1 MNKNSFKHI
10 AFIPA
15 RKGSKG
21 LPLKN
26 RLLFDATADFLERE
40 GWFQEIIV
48 STDDEYIADKAGKRG
63 FQVHHRSPELS
74 CDAVSIKAVFAAALC
89 ELNIP
94 SDAIMWLFYLTIGYK
109 DPDDFVTARKMIEN
123 SSFRSVCS
131 FVPAITHPFN
141 CWRYDDQHAAI
152 SQYIPNNIYRRQ
164 DLPDAWMLHHYVCC
178 FEASVIELLND
189 ELIGEKTV
197 PFFVHKEKANMII
210 EIDTPAELERWR
222 AIVQA
227 R

>member
-1 MNKNSFKHI
+1 MNKNSFEHI

-21 LPLKN
+21 FPLKN
-26 RLLFDATADFLERE
+26 RLLFDATADFIERQ

-48 STDDEYIADKAGKRG
+48 STDDEYIVDKAGKRG
-63 FQVHHRSPELS
+63 FRVHHRSPELS
-74 CDAVSIKAVFAAALC
+74 GDAVSIKAVFVATLRD
-89 ELNIP
+89 LDIP
-94 SDAIMWLFYLTIGYK
+94 LDTVMWLFYLPIVYK
-109 DPDDFVTARKMIEN
+109 DPADFVTARNMVEN
-123 SSFRSVCS
+123 ACFRSVCG

-141 CWRYDDQHAAI
+141 CWRYDNQHAII

-164 DLPDAWMLHHYVCC
+164 DLPDAWMHHHYVCC
-178 FEASVIELLND
+178 FEASVIESLND

-197 PFFVHKEKANMII
+197 PFFVHKEKADMII
-210 EIDTPAELERWR
+210 EIDTPSDLERWR
-222 AIVQA
+222 TIVQT

>member
-1 MNKNSFKHI
+1 MNKHNFEHT

-26 RLLFDATADFLERE
+26 RLLFDVTADFLEHE
-40 GWFQEIIV
+40 GWFHEIIV
-48 STDDEYIADKAGKRG
+48 STDDEYIVDKASKRG
-63 FQVHHRSPELS
+63 FRVHHRSPELS
-74 CDAVSIKAVFAAALC
+74 GDAVSIKAVIVAALR

-94 SDAIMWLFYLTIGYK
+94 PDAVMWLFYLTIVYK
-109 DPDDFVTARKMIEN
+109 DPDDFVTVRKMIEN
-123 SSFRSVCS
+123 SHFRTVCS

-141 CWRYDDQHAAI
+141 CWRYDDRHASI

-164 DLPDAWMLHHYVCC
+164 DLPDAWMHHHYVCC
-178 FEASVIELLND
+178 FEASVIESLND

-197 PFFVHKEKANMII
+197 PFFVHKEKADMII
-210 EIDTPAELERWR
+210 EIDTPSELERWQ
-222 AIVQA
+222 AIIKA